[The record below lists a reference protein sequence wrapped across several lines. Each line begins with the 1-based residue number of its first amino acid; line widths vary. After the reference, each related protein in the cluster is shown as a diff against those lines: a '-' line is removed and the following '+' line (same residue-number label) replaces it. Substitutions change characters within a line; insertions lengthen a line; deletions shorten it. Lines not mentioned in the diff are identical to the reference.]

1 VDSRISKKDQR
12 IRNSGSIVGFKFD
25 GRDFETEPKTFFYNW
40 LYINTLNL
48 YKDLGDKLMEFD
60 AFTDIEFNPKK
71 SLNCQAEAAAIYVSL
86 RRQNL
91 LDEALKDK
99 DSFKKVVYQLDNSK
113 VEQSSLFSDMD

>member
-1 VDSRISKKDQR
+1 MDSRISKKDQR

-25 GRDFETEPKTFFYNW
+25 GRDFETEPTTFFYNW

-48 YKDLGDKLMEFD
+48 HKDLGDKLMEFD